1 MFCSITKEPVQDPVI
16 SKKTG
21 HLYEKRIIQKYL
33 EENHKCPITGESMTE
48 DDLIELKTGTSTLAG
63 KPRPPTATSIPSLLT
78 LFQNEWDSVMLE
90 TYQLKQQYQKVRQE
104 LSHALYQHDAACRVI
119 ARLTKERNEAREAL
133 INLQQTINAQG
144 PAEDTEMTDVTTDGM
159 GMTQEI
165 IENMSNTSNALSKVR
180 RKRKPGPEVAT
191 HDDVKSFTNKIEIP
205 SLHSTNPSGILSVDL
220 LDSTVKNTKV
230 AWALTGGKDG
240 HVNIIDYENDGKIVQ
255 TEKAHSKKI
264 NQVQWYT
271 KQEKMPGAFFTASAD
286 KTVKLW
292 TCDVDSDD
300 NTISNQY
307 AFKGHSAEITSL
319 SIHATGDYF
328 ASASVDSTWSLVDL
342 ATNQLIVKVA
352 KDEIDTGFSCAQ
364 FHPDGLI
371 YATGT
376 NDDQIR
382 IWDVKSANN
391 VASFSARNEHIGKIT
406 SISFAENGYHLASCA
421 DNEPIIR
428 IWDLRK
434 LKNIYNI
441 EFEDPSA
448 EGLQSV
454 SFDPSAQYLAGACG
468 GDIRIY
474 LIKQWTELCHLSGFS
489 DNITSLCW
497 GANSKSLAS
506 VGMDRSLRFFG
517 I

>member
-33 EENHKCPITGESMTE
+33 EENHKCPITGEEMTE

-133 INLQQTINAQG
+133 INLQQTLNAQA
-144 PAEDTEMTDVTTDGM
+144 PAEDTEMTDASNGI
-159 GMTQEI
+159 GMTPEI

-191 HDDVKSFTNKIEIP
+191 HDEVKSFSSKIEIP

-220 LDSTVKNTKV
+220 LTDTVKDKKV
-230 AWALTGGKDG
+230 TWALTGGKDG

-264 NQVQWYT
+264 NQVTWYT
-271 KQEKMPGAFFTASAD
+271 KQDKMPGAFFTASAD

-292 TCDVDSDD
+292 SCDVDSDD
-300 NTISNQY
+300 KTISNQY

-352 KDEIDTGFSCAQ
+352 KDEIDT
-364 FHPDGLI
+364 
-371 YATGT
+371 
-376 NDDQIR
+376 
-382 IWDVKSANN
+382 V
-391 VASFSARNEHIGKIT
+391 
-406 SISFAENGYHLASCA
+406 
-421 DNEPIIR
+421 
-428 IWDLRK
+428 
-434 LKNIYNI
+434 
-441 EFEDPSA
+441 
-448 EGLQSV
+448 
-454 SFDPSAQYLAGACG
+454 
-468 GDIRIY
+468 Y
-474 LIKQWTELCHLSGFS
+474 LIKQWTELCHLSSNG
-489 DNITSLCW
+489 DNITSMCW
-497 GANSKSLAS
+497 GPNSKSLAS
-506 VGMDRSLRFFG
+506 VGMDRSLRFYG

>member
-1 MFCSITKEPVQDPVI
+1 MFCSITKEPVQEPVI

-21 HLYEKRIIQKYL
+21 HLYEKRIIKKYL
-33 EENHKCPITGESMTE
+33 EENHKCPITGEDMTE
-48 DDLIELKTGTSTLAG
+48 DDLIELKTGTSTLSG

-133 INLQQTINAQG
+133 INLQQTLNAQG
-144 PAEDTEMTDVTTDGM
+144 PAEDTEMTDVSNGI
-159 GMTQEI
+159 GMTAEI

-180 RKRKPGPEVAT
+180 RKRKPGPDVAT
-191 HDDVKSFTNKIEIP
+191 HDEVKSFTNKIEIP

-220 LDSTVKNTKV
+220 LDNTLNGKKV
-230 AWALTGGKDG
+230 TWALTGGKDG
-240 HVNIIDYENDGKIVQ
+240 QINIVDYNNDGKIINN
-255 TEKAHSKKI
+255 EKAHSKKI

-271 KQEKMPGAFFTASAD
+271 KQDKMPGAFFTASAD
-286 KTVKLW
+286 KTVKFW
-292 TCDVDSDD
+292 NCDVDSEDYA
-300 NTISNQY
+300 ISNKY
-307 AFKGHSAEITSL
+307 AFKGHSAEITSM

-328 ASASVDSTWSLVDL
+328 ASASADSTWSLVDL
-342 ATNQLIVKVA
+342 ATNQLIVKVS
-352 KDEIDTGFSCAQ
+352 KDDIESGFSCSQ

-376 NDDQIR
+376 DNDQIR

-391 VASFSARNEHIGKIT
+391 VASFSARNENVGKIT

-421 DNEPIIR
+421 DNESIIR

-441 EFEDPSA
+441 EFEDPSV

-474 LIKQWTELCHLSGFS
+474 LIKQWTELCHLSGHS

-497 GANSKSLAS
+497 GTNSKSIAS
-506 VGMDRSLRFFG
+506 VGMDRSLRFYG
-517 I
+517 V